1 MEEKPITDVQKQGL
15 LDAINEALHKAET
28 YRDKAGRSENGRH
41 LATIATD
48 LRKVRA
54 LLTVEVVAV
63 VTE

>member
-15 LDAINEALHKAET
+15 LDVINEALRKSES